1 MTAFITAALATQG
14 HANEA
19 AQPFD
24 AFISGD
30 VGRTNSSLSGT
41 SDNNQTDY
49 NLRASASYQSPS
61 NFGGQVDAV
70 YSTNNYGNN
79 KITNTDLAG
88 HLFYRTDKYLLGGF
102 LQYRSPSFTSS
113 LEDPSSN
120 AIVDV
125 SSNLFLSEQL
135 FWGAEGQAYFGDVTV
150 SGQLAKQ
157 DFVNQKDISGQD
169 ISGQNISGQNIGQ
182 NIADDGYFA
191 NIKAKYFINDNWS
204 AQGSFA
210 YNNVNL
216 SNNINFGSNSIDQKS
231 YGLNT
236 EYRIADKPISLYA
249 QYTHNT
255 IDFTEANLD
264 SDQIFAGIKVNFGSI
279 SLKTRDRSG
288 ANLDPVLQRPT
299 GGHIFGQILNN
310 RIPP

>member
-1 MTAFITAALATQG
+1 MFKKSLISVLITAAFATQG

-102 LQYRSPSFTSS
+102 LQYRSPSFTGS
-113 LEDPSSN
+113 LADPSAN
-120 AIVDV
+120 AVVDV

-157 DFVNQKDISGQD
+157 VFVNQKDIS
-169 ISGQNISGQNIGQ
+169 GQ

-216 SNNINFGSNSIDQKS
+216 SNNIDFGSNSIDQTIDQKS

-264 SDQIFAGIKVNFGSI
+264 SDQIFAGIKVNFGSS

-288 ANLDPVLQRPT
+288 ASLDPVLQRPT
-299 GGHIFGQILNN
+299 GGHIFGQNING
-310 RIPP
+310 IGGISPI